1 MDCGQSLRVLCGLC
15 RLHAPR
21 PCQRLHADLRL
32 HQSVRRGGA
41 VMPHQDLM
49 DAVNSHHR
57 VVVWR
62 DFVKTAESHMMVWSI
77 KLDGKYYGPSH
88 CYPQDE
94 AYRKAAALIAELD
107 RNAQ

>member
-1 MDCGQSLRVLCGLC
+1 MDIRAC
-15 RLHAPR
+15 H
-21 PCQRLHADLRL
+21 RLHADLRL
-32 HQSVRRGGA
+32 HHNRRAERLHQIVRLGGA
-41 VMPHQDLM
+41 VTQPHQDLM

-62 DFVKTAESHMMVWSI
+62 NFVKTAESHMMVWSI